1 MFANLIES
9 GSHKGVY
16 ARSGKFFLGTLTIYA
31 LAFLA
36 IGVGSIYAYNAHID
50 NDNLQLISLVTPIE
64 SPEVQP
70 VQNRTQSRP
79 AGSTS
84 NNSKAVVVRTPPT
97 MVTTDSRMIPD
108 KVSVAPS
115 GIELPINTNWR
126 QGNPGPGENI
136 FGGGTGDK
144 SGNNS
149 GGNGSGGNSKMD
161 DIVKETPPPPI
172 KREIKPTGPLAAIS
186 KGVINGFAIDLPKP
200 AYSPI
205 AKAAHASGMVTVQV
219 LIDEKGKVI
228 SASAVKGNPLLFAES
243 VQAAYRAR
251 FTPTLLSE
259 QPVKVSGIITYNFV
273 MQ

>member
-50 NDNLQLISLVTPIE
+50 NDNLQLISLVTPVE
-64 SPEVQP
+64 SSEVQP
-70 VQNRTQSRP
+70 VRNRIQPRQ
-79 AGSTS
+79 AGSAT
-84 NNSKAVVVRTPPT
+84 NSSRGVVVKTPPS
-97 MVTTDSRMIPD
+97 MVTMDTRVIPHGT
-108 KVSVAPS
+108 SVTTPTT
-115 GIELPINTNWR
+115 ELPVGTIYKI
-126 QGNPGPGENI
+126 GNSNLGDI
-136 FGGGTGDK
+136 FGSNGDRTGNSTGGD
-144 SGNNS
+144 
-149 GGNGSGGNSKMD
+149 GSGGSSQMD
-161 DIVKETPPPPI
+161 VLVKETPPPPI
-172 KREIKPTGPLAAIS
+172 KRETKPSGPAPTVS
-186 KGVINGFAIDLPKP
+186 KGVINGLAIDLPKP
-200 AYSPI
+200 AYPPI

-228 SASAVKGNPLLFAES
+228 SASAVKGNPLLYAES